1 MVQCNNFPIFAKID
15 LTQLGKIMIAAPPG
29 WKPRR
34 LPKKSQKPPISPEEK
49 AKQKAESQARWQRC
63 RPIFERVRD
72 ELMASHYN
80 WYIVI
85 DPDSGDYFIEKDQL
99 IAFEQ
104 LRTNPP
110 QKLMVVRRLNETGV
124 CGSIL

>member
-1 MVQCNNFPIFAKID
+1 
-15 LTQLGKIMIAAPPG
+15 MIAAPAG

-34 LPKKSQKPPISPEEK
+34 ISDKYKKTPISPEEK
-49 AKQKAESQARWQRC
+49 AKQKAESQVRWQRC

-72 ELMASHYN
+72 ELIATHYN

-85 DPDSGDYFIEKDQL
+85 DPDSGEYFVEKDQL
-99 IAFEQ
+99 VAFGK
-104 LRTNPP
+104 LLTNSP

>member
-1 MVQCNNFPIFAKID
+1 
-15 LTQLGKIMIAAPPG
+15 MIAAPPG

-34 LPKKSQKPPISPEEK
+34 IPEKYRKPPISPEEK

-72 ELMASHYN
+72 ELMATHYN
-80 WYIVI
+80 WYIAI
-85 DPDSGDYFIEKDQL
+85 APDSGEYFIEKDQL
-99 IAFEQ
+99 VAFEK
-104 LRTNPP
+104 LPTNYP

>member
-1 MVQCNNFPIFAKID
+1 
-15 LTQLGKIMIAAPPG
+15 MITAPPG
-29 WKPRR
+29 WEPRR
-34 LPKKSQKPPISPEEK
+34 LPEKFKKPPISPEEK

-72 ELMASHYN
+72 EFMATHYN

-99 IAFEQ
+99 VAFGK

>member
-1 MVQCNNFPIFAKID
+1 
-15 LTQLGKIMIAAPPG
+15 MITASPG

-34 LPKKSQKPPISPEEK
+34 LPNRDLKSPISAEEK
-49 AKQKAESQARWQRC
+49 AKLKAESQARWQRC

-72 ELMASHYN
+72 ELMATHYN

-85 DPDSGDYFIEKDQL
+85 DPDSGEYFIEK
-99 IAFEQ
+99 EQ
-104 LRTNPP
+104 LTAFQKLLANPP

>member
-1 MVQCNNFPIFAKID
+1 
-15 LTQLGKIMIAAPPG
+15 MIIASPT
-29 WKPRR
+29 WKPRHI
-34 LPKKSQKPPISPEEK
+34 PEKYKKPPISPEEK
-49 AKQKAESQARWQRC
+49 AKQKADSEARWQRA

-85 DPDSGDYFIEKDQL
+85 DSDSGDYFLEKDQL
-99 IAFEQ
+99 TIMEKLGENPHQKQ
-104 LRTNPP
+104 LVT
-110 QKLMVVRRLNETGV
+110 RRLNETGV